1 MRNAIVSLAFSTL
14 FSMTSVGLSQTIV
27 ENPAKPDNPRA
38 GRVVTLEEVMRI
50 EDTEKDFYIK
60 AVYGLKAT
68 PDGSVFV
75 RDGQDQL
82 LQFDPQGHFI
92 RNLMKRGQGP
102 REMTGITD
110 FLAVT
115 DKIILFG
122 NPPKLLA
129 FDLSGNFINEIGL
142 QSVARGPMKLILAS
156 DKGFLFSRSGRPDPK
171 AGSGWQDIPQE
182 IVSIS
187 INGEKSETIESFATP
202 AHVNVIPSGG
212 ISMTG
217 FLSMLY
223 APLDAHSLALSHT
236 SEYLVKV
243 FDIETRACR
252 TAFRRSYERQ
262 RRESTEAAGSVRGSG
277 VTLIDLPPFLNDI
290 SRIHEIDGRIWI
302 QTSTTDLKKG
312 ILFDVFTAEGKIVDQ
327 FFLKWT
333 DREIKPNA
341 SGKAF
346 VFSGGYVYFDD
357 RTEDDLVVIRKCR
370 MIGL

>member
-1 MRNAIVSLAFSTL
+1 MNKAFVPLIAGVL
-14 FSMTSVGLSQTIV
+14 FSMTSPALPQTIV

-38 GRVVTLEEVMRI
+38 GRVVKLEEVMRI
-50 EDTEKDFYIK
+50 EDTGKDFYIK
-60 AVYGLKAT
+60 AAYGLKAA

-82 LQFDPQGHFI
+82 LQFDPQGRFI

-102 REMTGITD
+102 REMTGISD
-110 FLAVT
+110 FLVT
-115 DKIILFG
+115 VDQIILFG

-129 FDLSGNFINEIGL
+129 FDHSGNFINEIGL

-156 DKGFLFSRSGRPDPK
+156 GKGFFFSRSGRPDPK

-187 INGEKSETIESFATP
+187 LNGEKSETLGSFATP

-223 APLDAHSLALSHT
+223 APLDAHSIALSHT

-243 FDIETRACR
+243 FDIEARACR

-262 RRESTEAAGSVRGSG
+262 RRESTEAAGGVRGSG

-290 SRIHEIDGRIWI
+290 SRIHAIDGRIWI
-302 QTSTTDLKKG
+302 QTSTTDPKKG
-312 ILFDVFTAEGKIVDQ
+312 ILFDVFTTEGKLIDQ

-333 DREIKPNA
+333 NSDIKPNA

-346 VFSGGYVYFDD
+346 VFSGGHVYFDD